1 MIVEILFMMKKK
13 GCDYMFKKLVMLLC
27 FGILLSF
34 GAVSAQASDELPP
47 LVIETDDVKY
57 AGIMLKL
64 DKNPTITARQETA
77 IHKEPSPNSP
87 VVGTMQRNDKVSI
100 VGAKAYIYPRMGKTK
115 IIKDITL
122 TDEFGNKKILKPG
135 DVMYLI
141 SYNVYGP
148 YTIWYK
154 DTFFIVKAHEIK
166 MPAPYYDSDGGLE
179 GICAEYEGYTN
190 KQDIEADFEMYIE
203 YPNDD
208 PHTPMSTWSLVDGTE
223 FRRNADIWL
232 YVELPDKVTRGWVQ
246 FLDAHL
252 GSKTYK
258 QIWWKQPSVND
269 RESFDLSFYYSY
281 WVMKN

>member
-1 MIVEILFMMKKK
+1 MINRLIILMTVCLM
-13 GCDYMFKKLVMLLC
+13 
-27 FGILLSF
+27 SF
-34 GAVSAQASDELPP
+34 SAVANASPSETKEDDNLPP

-87 VVGTMQRNDKVSI
+87 VIGTMQRNDKVSI
-100 VGAKAYIYPRMGKTK
+100 IGAKAYIYPRMGKTK

-246 FLDAHL
+246 YLNAHL
-252 GSKTYK
+252 GSMTYK
-258 QIWWKQPSVND
+258 QIWWRQPSVD
-269 RESFDLSFYYSY
+269 DMESFDLSFTYKY
-281 WVMKN
+281 WIMED

>member
-34 GAVSAQASDELPP
+34 GAVSAQTSDELPP

-115 IIKDITL
+115 IIKDIIL
-122 TDEFGNKKILKPG
+122 TDEFGNEKILKPG
-135 DVMYLI
+135 DIMYLI
-141 SYNVYGP
+141 SYNMYGS
-148 YTIWYK
+148 YTVWYK
-154 DTFFIVKAHEIK
+154 GTFFRLESYEIK
-166 MPAPYYDSDGGLE
+166 MPAPYFARSTYHRKE
-179 GICAEYEGYTN
+179 ICAEYEGYTN
-190 KQDIEADFEMYIE
+190 KQDVEADFEMYIE
-203 YPNDD
+203 YPNDNRL
-208 PHTPMSTWSLVDGTE
+208 TPMSTWSFVEGNE
-223 FRRNADIWL
+223 FRCNADIWL
-232 YVELPDKVTRGWVQ
+232 YVELPDKITRGWVQ
-246 FLDAHL
+246 LLNAHL

-258 QIWWKQPSVND
+258 QIWWKQPNVDD
-269 RESFDLSFYYSY
+269 RESFYFGY
-281 WVMKN
+281 